1 MRILEKLPKTVFV
14 KYDDADW
21 TLDGLTEKGLYPV
34 CPKSPQW
41 FLDKGRQHP
50 KLKIHRKQLPL
61 APAFAITAHASQGQ
75 TLLAA
80 IVDLQ
85 IGRGTSP
92 ISSYVALTRVRKC
105 EDLLIY
111 RSFERELFTKVSPE
125 GPELLLKTLRG
136 ECIDWKAI
144 EEKHTP
150 SKRCVH
156 CDFVIFKDGFLATQ
170 WTRKDAFSCCKKCL
184 QQKKKDA
191 GTPYE
196 CLSCHFWK
204 PEACFASNT
213 KDPRDCSGRR
223 ICTDCKNVLPCKKCG
238 VRKGPEFFSETGWK
252 YFRKIICRTC
262 VHPGVR
268 KCIQCKEEKGAGE
281 FSLHAW
287 KHPED
292 RKCKKRARPDAKKC
306 IQCKE
311 EKGEGEFSP
320 GAWDHLARRR
330 CKKCV
335 CAQT

>member
-1 MRILEKLPKTVFV
+1 M
-14 KYDDADW
+14 
-21 TLDGLTEKGLYPV
+21 
-34 CPKSPQW
+34 
-41 FLDKGRQHP
+41 
-50 KLKIHRKQLPL
+50 
-61 APAFAITAHASQGQ
+61 
-75 TLLAA
+75 
-80 IVDLQ
+80 DLQ

-111 RSFERELFTKVSPE
+111 RSFDRELFTKGSPE

-184 QQKKKDA
+184 QRKKDA

-204 PEACFASNT
+204 SEACFASNT
-213 KDPRDCSGRR
+213 IDSRDCSGRR

-238 VRKGPEFFSETGWK
+238 DRKGPEFFSETGWK
-252 YFRKIICRTC
+252 VSFKRICMTC
-262 VHPGVR
+262 VRPDVK
-268 KCIQCKEEKGAGE
+268 KCILCKEEKG
-281 FSLHAW
+281 
-287 KHPED
+287 K
-292 RKCKKRARPDAKKC
+292 
-306 IQCKE
+306 
-311 EKGEGEFSP
+311 GEFSP
-320 GAWDHLARRR
+320 DAWDHLARRR
-330 CKKCV
+330 CKECVRPGVKKCIQCKEDKGESEFFRHAWEHPDDRMCKRCV
-335 CAQT
+335 SSFKGFWQCVSCKAMVEKSEFSKWLSKRACKTKNNGTARCNPCMDNAAESLRKASAVTQKHIQKRS